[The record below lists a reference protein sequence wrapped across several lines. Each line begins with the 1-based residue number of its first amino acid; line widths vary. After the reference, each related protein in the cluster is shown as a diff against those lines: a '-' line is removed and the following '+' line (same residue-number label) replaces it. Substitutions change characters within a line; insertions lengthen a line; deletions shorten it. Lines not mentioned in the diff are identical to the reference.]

1 MTSTLARGLSMPF
14 KLDHHHR
21 ITAQKLFTHPLCH
34 NIQWHDVCSL
44 LGRFGE
50 VYETHRGNWAVTI
63 DGETTSFGSARS
75 RDLTEDQVIKVRHFL
90 RAFGVTKDLLQAA

>member
-1 MTSTLARGLSMPF
+1 MPT

-21 ITAQKLFTHPLCH
+21 MTLQKIFGHPLNH

-50 VYETHRGNWAVTI
+50 VHETHRGNWAVTI
-63 DGETTSFGSARS
+63 EGETFSFGSTRS
-75 RDLTEDQVIKVRHFL
+75 RDLTEDQVVKVRHFL
-90 RAFGVTKDLLQAA
+90 RALGLSPEKLSAA